1 MIALSGL
8 SQERI
13 FPVISAN
20 LYKPNLDQ
28 TETNPDKQA
37 AKNLL
42 ELVNQDFSTL
52 QNLAGLGL
60 DAKGK
65 LGHLLLQHK
74 LAIEAEIAAKWQRAD
89 FFWNQVRIELKA
101 LLKKPE
107 LWQDVVRTVT
117 SIPGIHIMN
126 DPEKV
131 RQYLG
136 KEVFIYT
143 HIAFYNGLIINTRK
157 LSWKER
163 AFVHI
168 DYIQQLLDLSPIS
181 AQEVETLL
189 GEAWQ
194 TRITAYKEA
203 KKWQEA
209 INYCQ
214 QRLKWLPNNI
224 QFQGELTEVHYL
236 KVLAKLGEAKTDNQ
250 YIQNAKHLLT
260 GIQTL
265 EKYLKDYPYNLT
277 IFEQL
282 GSLYYLRAISLANHN
297 SLVLALLC
305 IQKAVTY
312 NPYFQKAFESRNEL
326 IETMEQLQEQV
337 NQLQVDIRDGA
348 QLTPKGQMMVA
359 EANKGFASMNVYI
372 DSDEVKETANDFYI
386 AEAVYLWHK
395 IGLPEPLEGWQKESP
410 TGVMHTA
417 NGNTIPIGSNSGWIG
432 KALHL
437 WDAVKNVLQN
447 PPSSKASLAGLWQWA
462 ILDKPDLAELDANV
476 ICAFLERK
484 LFEEKS
490 DRVLVTPPTENSES
504 PPILTPAYTKP
515 QFSTEPIISW
525 LFSSQDKR
533 IKLQMIVAS
542 LLIVATSYVVI
553 QERTT
558 FAKREKAYEVILA
571 AKQVQNDQAVLA
583 ASKEFFHNGSFFGRD
598 ERTAQVIE
606 IYEESLVRWVPQQ
619 PEAELTP
626 ENKEYLELYTQLQ
639 KLSNYQTINA
649 ENKNHEN

>member
-1 MIALSGL
+1 MMIALL
-8 SQERI
+8 CRPQERV
-13 FPVISAN
+13 FPLISAN
-20 LYKPNLDQ
+20 IYNLSSEETELTADQ
-28 TETNPDKQA
+28 QA
-37 AKNLL
+37 GKNLL
-42 ELVNQDFSTL
+42 QLANQDFSTWH
-52 QNLAGLGL
+52 NFTGLGL
-60 DAKGK
+60 DLKGQ
-65 LGHLLLQHK
+65 LGHLLVQHK

-89 FFWNQVRIELKA
+89 FFWNQMRIELKA

-107 LWQDVVRTVT
+107 LWQEFVQNITN
-117 SIPGIHIMN
+117 IPGVHIIN
-126 DPEKV
+126 DPEKI
-131 RQYLG
+131 RQYLVN
-136 KEVFIYT
+136 ELFINT
-143 HIAFYNGLIINTRK
+143 HCAFYNGLIINTRK
-157 LSWKER
+157 PSWKER

-168 DYIQQLLDLSPIS
+168 DYIQQLLDLSPVS

-194 TRITAYKEA
+194 TRITAYKED
-203 KKWQEA
+203 KKWRQA

-214 QRLKWLPNNI
+214 QRIKWLPNNI
-224 QFQGELTEVHYL
+224 TFQGELAEIHYL
-236 KVLAKLGEAKTDNQ
+236 KVLAKLGEARTDNQ
-250 YIQNAKHLLT
+250 YTKNAKHLLN

-265 EKYLKDYPYNLT
+265 EKYLKDYPYNVT
-277 IFEQL
+277 IFEML
-282 GSLYYLRAISLANHN
+282 GSLYYLRAISLANNN
-297 SLVLALLC
+297 SLALALLC

-312 NPYFQKAFESRNEL
+312 NPYLQKAFESRNEL
-326 IETMEQLQEQV
+326 IETMGQLQEQV
-337 NQLQVDIRDGA
+337 NQLQVDIRQGA
-348 QLTPKGQMMVA
+348 QLTPKGQKMVA
-359 EANKGFASMNVYI
+359 EANKGFALMNVYI
-372 DSDEVKETANDFYI
+372 DSDEAKETANDFYI

-395 IGLPEPLEGWQKESP
+395 IGLPEPLEGWQKESF

-417 NGNTIPIGSNSGWIG
+417 NGKTIPIGSNSGWIG

-490 DRVLVTPPTENSES
+490 DRVLITPPTENSES

-515 QFSTEPIISW
+515 QFSTEPMISW

-558 FAKREKAYEVILA
+558 FAKREKAYQVILA

-583 ASKEFFHNGSFFGRD
+583 ASKEFFHNASFFGRD

-619 PEAELTP
+619 PEAELTS
-626 ENKEYLELYTQLQ
+626 ENKEYLKLYTQLQ
-639 KLSNYQTINA
+639 KL
-649 ENKNHEN
+649 

>member
-1 MIALSGL
+1 MMIALL
-8 SQERI
+8 CRPQERV
-13 FPVISAN
+13 FPLISAN
-20 LYKPNLDQ
+20 IYNLSSEETELTADQ
-28 TETNPDKQA
+28 QA
-37 AKNLL
+37 GKNLL
-42 ELVNQDFSTL
+42 QLANQDFSTWH
-52 QNLAGLGL
+52 NFTGLGL
-60 DAKGK
+60 DLKGQ
-65 LGHLLLQHK
+65 LGHLLVQHK

-89 FFWNQVRIELKA
+89 FFWNQMRIELKA

-107 LWQDVVRTVT
+107 LWQEVVQNITN
-117 SIPGIHIMN
+117 IPGVNIIN
-126 DPEKV
+126 DPEKI
-131 RQYLG
+131 RQYLVN
-136 KEVFIYT
+136 ELFINT
-143 HIAFYNGLIINTRK
+143 HCAFYNGLIINTRK
-157 LSWKER
+157 PSWKER

-168 DYIQQLLDLSPIS
+168 DYIQQLLDLSPVS

-194 TRITAYKEA
+194 TRITAYKED
-203 KKWQEA
+203 KKWRQA

-214 QRLKWLPNNI
+214 QRIKWLPNNI
-224 QFQGELTEVHYL
+224 TFQGELAEIHYL
-236 KVLAKLGEAKTDNQ
+236 KVLAKLGEARTDNQ
-250 YIQNAKHLLT
+250 YTKNAKHLLN

-265 EKYLKDYPYNLT
+265 EKYLKDYPSNLT
-277 IFEQL
+277 IFEL
-282 GSLYYLRAISLANHN
+282 LSSLYYLRAISLANNN
-297 SLVLALLC
+297 SLALALLC

-312 NPYFQKAFESRNEL
+312 NPYLQKAFESRNEL

-337 NQLQVDIRDGA
+337 NQLQVDIRQGA
-348 QLTPKGQMMVA
+348 QLTPKGQKMVA
-359 EANKGFASMNVYI
+359 EANKGFALMNVYI
-372 DSDEVKETANDFYI
+372 DSDEAKETANDFYI

-417 NGNTIPIGSNSGWIG
+417 NGKTIPIGSNSGWIG

-490 DRVLVTPPTENSES
+490 DRVLVTPPTKNSES
-504 PPILTPAYTKP
+504 PPILTPAHTKP
-515 QFSTEPIISW
+515 QFSTEPMISW

-533 IKLQMIVAS
+533 IKLQMIVVS

-558 FAKREKAYEVILA
+558 FAKRDKAYQVILA

-583 ASKEFFHNGSFFGRD
+583 ASKEFFHNASFFGRD

-626 ENKEYLELYTQLQ
+626 ENKEYLKLYTQLGI
-639 KLSNYQTINA
+639 SN
-649 ENKNHEN
+649 K